1 MRALEINNWQDVQS
15 EVLNRINSRIW
26 KPGDLI
32 PNEADLAIEF
42 GCARAT
48 VNRALRSVAQAGLL
62 DRRRKAGTRVA
73 TNPVRKAILSIPIIR
88 QEIEDRNQTYS
99 YALISRN
106 LREPSISLRAQ
117 MKLNANSKCLHVVAL
132 YLADGRP
139 YVCEDRWVNTVAVP
153 ELLKVDLSAENAN
166 EWLVQNAPFT
176 RGDFAFSA
184 RSADAEVAGLLDAK
198 ICDALFEI
206 QRTTWNEVT
215 AITTVTL
222 TYHLGYR
229 MQTRI

>member
-1 MRALEINNWQDVQS
+1 MRRLRCLGKQFESSGNQQ
-15 EVLNRINSRIW
+15 
-26 KPGDLI
+26 
-32 PNEADLAIEF
+32 LAR
-42 GCARAT
+42 CAI
-48 VNRALRSVAQAGLL
+48 RSL
-62 DRRRKAGTRVA
+62 K
-73 TNPVRKAILSIPIIR
+73 SHHF
-88 QEIEDRNQTYS
+88 
-99 YALISRN
+99 
-106 LREPSISLRAQ
+106 
-117 MKLNANSKCLHVVAL
+117 ANIKCLHVVAL

-184 RSADAEVAGLLDAK
+184 RSADAEVAGRLDAK

-222 TYHLGYR
+222 TYHPGYR